1 MISLATVF
9 ELLPQ
14 LVCVKDRDDRFRMAN
29 RAMAELY
36 GLPAASLLGRR
47 QAEFHPDTAQAE
59 QWLDDDRCV
68 IDSGRPSAPRTM
80 RLVLPAGGERLI
92 RLERI
97 PLTIPGEPQ
106 RSVLC
111 IGTDVTQWARFPSG
125 LERERRNL
133 AAEVLLTSE
142 MKYRTLYNSS
152 RDAIMV
158 LAPGQGFLSGNPSAI
173 RLFGCADEEQF
184 TACTPAELSPEF
196 QPDGATSEDKAQEM
210 MAIAMTQ
217 GSHFFEWTHRRLD
230 GSVFPATVLLTRM
243 ELEGRQLLQA
253 TVRDISKEKQ
263 AALELHDAKIA
274 AEAASRAKSEF
285 LARMSHE
292 IRTPM
297 NAVIGMTELVLDTPL
312 TQLQREYLQLV
323 MDASDS
329 LLSVINDIL
338 DFSRIEAG
346 KLEMATI
353 AFCLRDALGDTM
365 KSLAFRAHTH
375 GLELAYR
382 LAPDVPD
389 TLIGDPARLR
399 QVIINL
405 IGNAIKFTNAGEVVL
420 NVTLEAEDHDELTL
434 RFSIFD
440 TGIGIS
446 PEHLAKIFE
455 PFEQVDRFST
465 RRYGGTGLGLAICAR
480 LVELMHGSIWAESQ
494 EGIGST
500 FYFTARFAIAPPEFA
515 ASLPALAGSLA
526 GVRVLVVDDNATN
539 RRILDEL
546 LRSWAMQPTVVADAR
561 AALEQLRRQQAAG
574 APFQLLLSDVQM
586 PGMDGFDLVEEL
598 RRTDDSPRTVI
609 MMLTSGDQTTDLS
622 RSNAL
627 NVAACLLKPL
637 KQREL
642 YEAILG
648 ALHSDLAIGPP
659 SDTASAAQR
668 AVSRPL
674 SVLLVEDSLVNRK
687 LASAVLTKQGH
698 RVTVAG
704 DGREAVEAVARQQ
717 FDLVLMDI
725 QMPEMDGLQATR
737 AIRRAEQSTGQ
748 HVPII
753 ALTAH
758 ALKGDQEVC
767 LKAGMDGYVSKP
779 VTARQL
785 RQAIEEVL
793 GKSQNPARD

>member
-1 MISLATVF
+1 
-9 ELLPQ
+9 
-14 LVCVKDRDDRFRMAN
+14 
-29 RAMAELY
+29 
-36 GLPAASLLGRR
+36 
-47 QAEFHPDTAQAE
+47 
-59 QWLDDDRCV
+59 
-68 IDSGRPSAPRTM
+68 
-80 RLVLPAGGERLI
+80 
-92 RLERI
+92 
-97 PLTIPGEPQ
+97 
-106 RSVLC
+106 
-111 IGTDVTQWARFPSG
+111 
-125 LERERRNL
+125 
-133 AAEVLLTSE
+133 
-142 MKYRTLYNSS
+142 
-152 RDAIMV
+152 
-158 LAPGQGFLSGNPSAI
+158 
-173 RLFGCADEEQF
+173 
-184 TACTPAELSPEF
+184 
-196 QPDGATSEDKAQEM
+196 
-210 MAIAMTQ
+210 
-217 GSHFFEWTHRRLD
+217 
-230 GSVFPATVLLTRM
+230 
-243 ELEGRQLLQA
+243 
-253 TVRDISKEKQ
+253 
-263 AALELHDAKIA
+263 
-274 AEAASRAKSEF
+274 
-285 LARMSHE
+285 
-292 IRTPM
+292 
-297 NAVIGMTELVLDTPL
+297 
-312 TQLQREYLQLV
+312 
-323 MDASDS
+323 
-329 LLSVINDIL
+329 
-338 DFSRIEAG
+338 
-346 KLEMATI
+346 
-353 AFCLRDALGDTM
+353 
-365 KSLAFRAHTH
+365 
-375 GLELAYR
+375 
-382 LAPDVPD
+382 
-389 TLIGDPARLR
+389 
-399 QVIINL
+399 
-405 IGNAIKFTNAGEVVL
+405 
-420 NVTLEAEDHDELTL
+420 
-434 RFSIFD
+434 
-440 TGIGIS
+440 
-446 PEHLAKIFE
+446 
-455 PFEQVDRFST
+455 
-465 RRYGGTGLGLAICAR
+465 LGLAICVR